1 MQPMQL
7 LKFLFSTRRY
17 DTALGRYRGRVAY
30 ALLLLILGF
39 YSAYALSVPEWR
51 ISSETNTK
59 VTLFEIATEY
69 GSQSGAAGPLVVF
82 ISLYLL
88 GAVAY
93 VATRRA
99 MIMVAGWS
107 LFFMWYFS
115 GVLLLVVNTNE
126 PGYASGA
133 IVLMIVIGAVAI
145 GWQGIIAG
153 LGIALTTL
161 TLRAMSSVAFAN
173 AGISVVT
180 YMLQAMGAS
189 FVVYLLLRYANRSR
203 SEGAMEA
210 VEDRAISAEILS
222 EIAQQISRRRTLN
235 DVLPIITNRIIE
247 RFDFVYHAQVFMIPP
262 EGHQARLVA
271 STGPIGQ
278 KLIAAS
284 HGLIIGSQSVIGQV
298 TQKGQ
303 PIVARAGSNNTI
315 HRRNELLPDTAVEA
329 AFPLRIGDKI
339 IGALDL
345 QSKDTDAFNDPNLL
359 ATFQALADSTALAID
374 NASQYETAR
383 SRQEENEHLVGQLR
397 DALFDRERLNERLT
411 GRAWSD
417 YLRGARND
425 YGLDIDFGLNSV
437 EPEHGLTPTLEE
449 AIRINHFVQEDQDS
463 RQIVA
468 IPLRVRGQV
477 VGAMEFELDKDRTFT
492 PEDFDL
498 VQEVGERFGL
508 AAENARLLDE
518 SQRLGQREALVNQIS
533 SRLQTHNNVEA
544 TVTEAARSLRE
555 AIKAEK
561 VTIRLGS
568 PPATTS
574 NRT

>member
-1 MQPMQL
+1 MQPLQL
-7 LKFLFSTRRY
+7 FKFIFPTQRY
-17 DTALGRYRGRVAY
+17 DTALGKYRGRVAY
-30 ALLLLILGF
+30 FLLLLILGF
-39 YSAYALSVPEWR
+39 YSTYALSVPEWR
-51 ISSETNTK
+51 ISTETTER
-59 VTLFEIATEY
+59 VTLFQVALQY
-69 GSQSGAAGPLVVF
+69 GSQAGAAGPLVVF
-82 ISLYLL
+82 ISLYIL
-88 GAVAY
+88 GAIAY
-93 VATRRA
+93 IATSRA
-99 MIMVAGWS
+99 MVMVAGWA

-115 GVLLLVVNTNE
+115 GVLLLVVNTNAA
-126 PGYASGA
+126 GYASGA
-133 IVLMIVIGAVAI
+133 IVLMIVIGALAI
-145 GWQGIIAG
+145 GWQGIVAG
-153 LGIALTTL
+153 LGVAMATL
-161 TLRAMSSVAFAN
+161 TIRAMSSAAFAN
-173 AGISVVT
+173 SDISVAT

-189 FVVYLLLRYANRSR
+189 FVIYLLLRYANRSR
-203 SEGAMEA
+203 TEGATEA

-222 EIAQQISRRRTLN
+222 EIAQQVSRRRTLN
-235 DVLPIITNRIIE
+235 EVLPTITNRIIE
-247 RFDFVYHAQVFMIPP
+247 KFDFVYHAQVFMIPP

-284 HGLIIGSQSVIGQV
+284 HGLTIGSQSVIGQV

-303 PIVARAGSNNTI
+303 PIVARAGSTQTV

-345 QSKDTDAFNDPNLL
+345 QSKDGDAFNDPNLL

-374 NASQYETAR
+374 NASQYETAQ
-383 SRQEENEHLVGQLR
+383 SRQEENERLVEQLR
-397 DALFDRERLNERLT
+397 EALADRERLNERLT
-411 GRAWSD
+411 GRAWSE

-425 YGLDIDFGLNSV
+425 YGLNIDFGLNSV
-437 EPEHGLTPTLEE
+437 EPEHELTPTLEE

-463 RQIVA
+463 RQVVA

-477 VGAMEFELDKDRTFT
+477 VGAMEFELDKDRIFS

-568 PPATTS
+568 PPTNS
-574 NRT
+574 GNRP